1 MKMPTGAL
9 SADEPFVPPPGRSA
23 RPSPGSRARLGC
35 ERVTAAVPT
44 PKPRAK
50 AQALLKRL
58 VIGLFPLPTGAMSV
72 TLLHP
77 RRVDQV
83 LLSQWTDLH
92 GYSDTCATVTV
103 LFYLQKSR
111 VGVTRPGGGTR
122 SGEMRA
128 FRFQR
133 NDRLSRSSRISAPDG
148 RGPP

>member
-1 MKMPTGAL
+1 
-9 SADEPFVPPPGRSA
+9 
-23 RPSPGSRARLGC
+23 
-35 ERVTAAVPT
+35 
-44 PKPRAK
+44 
-50 AQALLKRL
+50 
-58 VIGLFPLPTGAMSV
+58 MSV

-77 RRVDQV
+77 RRADQV

-111 VGVTRPGGGTR
+111 GGVTRPGGGIR

-133 NDRLSRSSRISAPDG
+133 NDRLSRPTPAESLRETAGVALDG
-148 RGPP
+148 RQIRVRRCDPDP